1 AEPTCLLGWGEAPL
15 VVCGESSDDY
25 LWGRLQP
32 AADFSRL
39 SPGPSTPDKGGLKP
53 ARRLKACPTGICT
66 ARIILN
72 QHDALHQCGDE
83 GYSPGLARADTED
96 DRAGRPAREDIAIVR
111 DARIHVVNG
120 RDGRVQVETAA
131 VLRDLGVWKLEQ
143 NIAERLV
150 DF

>member
-1 AEPTCLLGWGEAPL
+1 MMHYT
-15 VVCGESSDDY
+15 S
-25 LWGRLQP
+25 
-32 AADFSRL
+32 AAS
-39 SPGPSTPDKGGLKP
+39 
-53 ARRLKACPTGICT
+53 
-66 ARIILN
+66 
-72 QHDALHQCGDE
+72 GDE
-83 GYSPGLARADTED
+83 GYAPGLARADTED

-150 DF
+150 DFLAERAQRQ